1 VVAGICLVL
10 AVPWAADGSSPGTA
24 PAAQNPATAV
34 YEEDVP
40 GAGGKATTGSG
51 AGTSP
56 TGNAALDV
64 YTEQV
69 PAAGGS
75 SASSSTSTPRARTLE
90 QLLTSSSLGGPQQVQ
105 PRPGDTGTS
114 YGSFSFQTVREVAGV
129 GTARFAV
136 LLAALFLISVVLAA
150 TALSR
155 LQRR

>member
-1 VVAGICLVL
+1 VVAGICL
-10 AVPWAADGSSPGTA
+10 AVSAPWAAGSSPGTA
-24 PAAQNPATAV
+24 PAAQDPATAF
-34 YEEDVP
+34 
-40 GAGGKATTGSG
+40 
-51 AGTSP
+51 
-56 TGNAALDV
+56 

-75 SASSSTSTPRARTLE
+75 SAGASTSTPRARTLE
-90 QLLTSSSLGGPQQVQ
+90 QLLTSPSLGGPQQVQ
-105 PRPGDTGTS
+105 PRPGDAGTS

-136 LLAALFLISVVLAA
+136 LLAALFLVSVVLAA